1 MRKPANTPVA
11 RTSPAASTRPGK
23 APKAATVAVKVT
35 ALTDLKLVKRAIAA
49 HAKQRSEQAS
59 AQVKAVKRAASDKD
73 LFVRAAGAVQPLTH
87 KPKVLHKVEHK
98 VPLMMQYQQDEKAV
112 LKEAISDEFDV
123 GTLLDSDDLLS
134 FRRPGI
140 GPDVTRKLRR
150 GDWSIQ
156 RQLDLHGLRR
166 DDAREVLS
174 IFIREAFKQGI
185 RCVRVVHG
193 KGLGSPGKAP
203 ILKSRVHSWLVQKN
217 EVLAF
222 VQAKPADGGG
232 GALLVLLMGS
242 RG

>member
-1 MRKPANTPVA
+1 MSKPTNTQVA
-11 RTSPAASTRPGK
+11 RASPAASAKPGK
-23 APKAATVAVKVT
+23 APKLATVAVKVT
-35 ALTDLKLVKRAIAA
+35 ALIDLKVVKRAIAEQ
-49 HAKQRSEQAS
+49 AKQRREHAS
-59 AQVKAVKRAASDKD
+59 AQVKAVKQAASDKD
-73 LFVRAAGAVQPLTH
+73 LFVRAAGVVQPLPH

-98 VPLMMQYQQDEKAV
+98 VPLVMQYQQDEKAV

>member
-1 MRKPANTPVA
+1 MKP
-11 RTSPAASTRPGK
+11 
-23 APKAATVAVKVT
+23 VKVK
-35 ALTDLKLVKRAIAA
+35 ALGDLKVVKRAIA
-49 HAKQRSEQAS
+49 EQAQQRIRQAS
-59 AQVKAVKRAASDKD
+59 QQVKAVKQAASDKD
-73 LFVRAAGAVQPLTH
+73 LFIRAAGVVKPLPDKSKMH
-87 KPKVLHKVEHK
+87 HKVEPK
-98 VPLMMQYQQDEKAV
+98 IPPAMQYQRDEKAV

-123 GTLLDSDDLLS
+123 STLLESDEHLS

-166 DDAREVLS
+166 DDAREALS
-174 IFIREAFKQGI
+174 IFIREAHKQGI

-203 ILKSRVHSWLVQKN
+203 VLKSRVHSWLVQKN

-222 VQAKPADGGG
+222 VQAKPADGGA
-232 GALLVLLMGS
+232 GALVVLLMAS
-242 RG
+242 RAT

>member
-1 MRKPANTPVA
+1 V
-11 RTSPAASTRPGK
+11 K
-23 APKAATVAVKVT
+23 APRLSIGAAPVTAAQPTSATVKVKT
-35 ALTDLKLVKRAIAA
+35 LTDLKIVKRAIA
-49 HAKQRSEQAS
+49 EQAQQRIAQAS
-59 AQVKAVKRAASDKD
+59 VQVKAIKQAASDRD
-73 LFVRAAGAVQPLTH
+73 LFIRAAGAVQPLPD
-87 KPKVLHKVEHK
+87 KRQALHKKEQAM
-98 VPLMMQYQQDEKAV
+98 PRAMQYQKDEKAV

-123 GTLLDSDDLLS
+123 STLLETDELLS

-166 DDAREVLS
+166 DDARESLS
-174 IFIREAFKQGI
+174 IFIREAHRQGI

-203 ILKSRVHSWLVQKN
+203 ILKSRVHSWLVQKD

-222 VQAKPADGGG
+222 VQAKPADGGA
-232 GALLVLLMGS
+232 GALVVLLMAS

>member
-1 MRKPANTPVA
+1 MKPF
-11 RTSPAASTRPGK
+11 K
-23 APKAATVAVKVT
+23 VKT
-35 ALTDLKLVKRAIAA
+35 LSDLKVVKKAIADQA
-49 HAKQRSEQAS
+49 RQRVAQAS
-59 AQVKAVKRAASDKD
+59 AQAKAVKQAASDKD
-73 LFVRAAGAVQPLTH
+73 LFVRAAGAVKPLPD
-87 KPKVLHKVEHK
+87 KRRVLHKPERKMPVA
-98 VPLMMQYQQDEKAV
+98 MQYQHDEKAV

-123 GTLLDSDDLLS
+123 STLLEVDEHLS

-166 DDAREVLS
+166 DDARESLS
-174 IFIREAFKQGI
+174 IFIREAHQQGI
-185 RCVRVVHG
+185 RCVRVIHG

-222 VQAKPADGGG
+222 VQAKPADGGA
-232 GALLVLLMGS
+232 GALVVLLMASSG
-242 RG
+242 

>member
-1 MRKPANTPVA
+1 MKP
-11 RTSPAASTRPGK
+11 
-23 APKAATVAVKVT
+23 VKVKT
-35 ALTDLKLVKRAIAA
+35 LTDLKIVKRAIA
-49 HAKQRSEQAS
+49 EQAQQRVAQTS
-59 AQVKAVKRAASDKD
+59 AQARAIKQAASDRD
-73 LFVRAAGAVQPLTH
+73 LFIRAAGAVQPLPDKRH
-87 KPKVLHKVEHK
+87 VLHKKEHAM
-98 VPLMMQYQQDEKAV
+98 PRAMQHQKDEKAV

-123 GTLLDSDDLLS
+123 STLLETDELLS

-166 DDAREVLS
+166 DDARESLS
-174 IFIREAFKQGI
+174 IFIREAHRHGI

-203 ILKSRVHSWLVQKN
+203 ILKSRVHSWLVQKD

-222 VQAKPADGGG
+222 VQAKPADGGA
-232 GALLVLLMGS
+232 GALVVLLMAS
-242 RG
+242 RA

>member
-1 MRKPANTPVA
+1 MNKPLKINTLA
-11 RTSPAASTRPGK
+11 
-23 APKAATVAVKVT
+23 
-35 ALTDLKLVKRAIAA
+35 DLKLVKREI
-49 HAKQRSEQAS
+49 EAS
-59 AQVKAVKRAASDKD
+59 ALKAAQLAAEKALERRKVESEKN
-73 LFVRAAGAVQPLTH
+73 LFILAAGAVKPLPDRRIAVL
-87 KPKVLHKVEHK
+87 KKAPPPPKV
-98 VPLMMQYQQDEKAV
+98 MQYQQDEKAV
-112 LKEAISDEFDV
+112 LIEAISDEFDV
-123 GTLLDSDDLLS
+123 GTLLDVDDLLS

-156 RQLDLHGLRR
+156 RQIDLHGLRR
-166 DDAREVLS
+166 DEAREHLS
-174 IFIREAFKQGI
+174 FFIREAHKHGI

-203 ILKSRVHSWLVQKN
+203 VLKSRVHSWLVQKI

-232 GALLVLLMGS
+232 GALVVLLTGS